1 MKFNDKKEI
10 PILYENELPIPVCF
24 KAFSVSKLTV

>member
-10 PILYENELPIPVCF
+10 PILYENELRIPVCN
-24 KAFSVSKLTV
+24 KAFNVNKLAV